1 MRVVKGWPEWAN
13 WKSIDKDGIVTFWD
27 TKPIALTNCFVPAE
41 LGFTLNAES
50 EEREILNQ
58 YQLDNW
64 PNGVLTKRP
73 QTKEEDF
80 FGMDLIETEA
90 MKKAK
95 GVKADAGKPEFRLIP
110 QVALLEVAK
119 VMTFG
124 AKKYAPDNWR
134 KVENAHSRYIDAAL
148 RHINAHLIGQH
159 KDPESDLSHLAHAV
173 CSLMMAMEMQK

>member
-1 MRVVKGWPEWAN
+1 MSDYLEWPEWAN
-13 WKSIDKDGIVTFWD
+13 WRSVDKDGLVMYWSKKPTALAREFVFEKNSD
-27 TKPIALTNCFVPAE
+27 TKYMGAGVVP
-41 LGFTLNAES
+41 LNK
-50 EEREILNQ
+50 

-64 PNGVLTKRP
+64 PNGMLTKRP

-80 FGMDLIETEA
+80 FGMDLVETEA

-95 GVKADAGKPEFRLIP
+95 GFKADAGKPEFRLVP

>member
-1 MRVVKGWPEWAN
+1 
-13 WKSIDKDGIVTFWD
+13 
-27 TKPIALTNCFVPAE
+27 
-41 LGFTLNAES
+41 
-50 EEREILNQ
+50 
-58 YQLDNW
+58 
-64 PNGVLTKRP
+64 
-73 QTKEEDF
+73 
-80 FGMDLIETEA
+80 MDLIETEA

-124 AKKYAPDNWR
+124 AKKYAPDNSR
-134 KVENAHSRYIDAAL
+134 KVDNAHSRYLDAAL

-173 CSLMMAMEMQK
+173 CSLMMAMESEK